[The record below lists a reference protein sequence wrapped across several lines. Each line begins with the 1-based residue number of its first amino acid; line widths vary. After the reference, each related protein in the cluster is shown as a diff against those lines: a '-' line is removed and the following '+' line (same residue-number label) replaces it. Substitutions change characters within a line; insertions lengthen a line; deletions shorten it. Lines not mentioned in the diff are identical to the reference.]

1 MKLGRFDLRKL
12 RQRDIA
18 IIFIVL
24 TLASAAAWYF
34 YMYRPTLDR
43 VTELENDLSQ
53 LSVQIQRGE
62 AAQRNLPTLRLEVAQ
77 LELERLAF
85 LAELPRESEVAD
97 LIRQLRAS
105 AQDADVILE
114 NLSQGSVSESIQDVR
129 PIGFTLSTTGT
140 YGTTMAF
147 LRSLEELR
155 RFTKIRQVGLSVA
168 DDGVDDPTLSSN
180 FALTVYVFT
189 GADPGAE

>member
-24 TLASAAAWYF
+24 TLVSAAAWYF

>member
-34 YMYRPTLDR
+34 YMYRPTLER